1 MQKDDELAMYEAK
14 LKMETTAAIQ
24 KAKELNALAGSRT
37 GSGSGTSAPGGLYGM
52 PPEVA
57 EAYSIALD
65 TIETNA
71 DYAYMASALGRQL
84 FIQTLVDRGISVE
97 QASSLYPQFIND
109 AELKLKAGV
118 QDQPK
123 YKTVDSNYTKLGENV
138 MAQISALTP
147 TSGIV
152 SKTLGVFSPKTSN
165 ADQVAKIKDY
175 IYNNIELVYGP
186 EMAQQFYSK
195 LPQ

>member
-1 MQKDDELAMYEAK
+1 MTY
-14 LKMETTAAIQ
+14 
-24 KAKELNALAGSRT
+24 
-37 GSGSGTSAPGGLYGM
+37 
-52 PPEVA
+52 A
-57 EAYSIALD
+57 E
-65 TIETNA
+65 
-71 DYAYMASALGRQL
+71 
-84 FIQTLVDRGISVE
+84 
-97 QASSLYPQFIND
+97 
-109 AELKLKAGV
+109 KLKAGV

-147 TSGIV
+147 ASGIV
-152 SKTLGVFSPKTSN
+152 SKTLGAFAPETSN
-165 ADQVAKIKDY
+165 ANQVAKIKDY